1 MTFQDLV
8 ANSTGNLWRMK
19 LRSFLTIAG
28 IVIAIAAFVA
38 MVSFGAGVQK
48 NIKTQFDELGLFSMM
63 HVYPPRTN
71 GGADSIKTVIL
82 DDAALDQLAA
92 IPGVGLVYPFDK
104 FPVTVTIID
113 TQFNTNAQALPNA
126 AVETPLFSRLQ
137 AGSIFSSDSA
147 REAVVTDR
155 FLEILGTENADSLI
169 GRQLVISVKPASL
182 DSALAHVFRDPD
194 SSVRKRL
201 AEVDIDS
208 IFKVDFVY
216 RKIGVR
222 LDTLSGGA
230 LMRMIAGM
238 ALTAMSNDA
247 FRQRLQSVDID
258 SLIYEDNIRQL
269 GLQEFQSAMSR
280 FLEGYLQARG
290 EVSDTLTI
298 CGVIK
303 GTRGRS
309 RMEPILIPEATA
321 RRFNAA
327 GLIGDPTSMFSSLSS
342 GVLPQ
347 FSGDAGGRTYPRVT
361 LELDPTRPIQP
372 ISDSVKALGF
382 RTFSYAE
389 EFKEIQKM
397 MVYFNMALGA
407 VGLIALFTAALGIVN
422 TMVFS
427 ILERTREIGVLKSL
441 GADDRD
447 IRIMFLAESG
457 MIGAFG
463 AIFGIIFG
471 WLITRAASIIARIIM
486 VREGIDEMELFALPP
501 WLVLTAFGFGLLIS
515 LIAGFYPASRAAR
528 IDPVQALR
536 AE

>member
-8 ANSTGNLWRMK
+8 ANSAGNLWRMK

-38 MVSFGAGVQK
+38 MVSFGAGVQE
-48 NIKTQFDELGLFSMM
+48 NIKAQFDELGLFSMM
-63 HVYPPRTN
+63 QVYPPRTDD
-71 GGADSIKTVIL
+71 GADSIASVVL
-82 DDAALDQLAA
+82 DNAALEQLAA

-104 FPVTVTIID
+104 FPVTAMIID

-126 AVETPLFSRLQ
+126 AAETPLFSRLQ

-147 REAVVTDR
+147 REAVITDQ
-155 FLEILGTENADSLI
+155 FMEILGTKNADSLI
-169 GRQLVISVKPASL
+169 GQQLVISVKPASL
-182 DSALAHVFRDPD
+182 DSALAHVFRDSD
-194 SSVRKRL
+194 GSIRKRL
-201 AEVDIDS
+201 AELDIDS
-208 IFKVDFVY
+208 VFNIDFVN
-216 RKIGVR
+216 RKIHVR
-222 LDTLSGGA
+222 LDTLSRKA
-230 LMRMIAGM
+230 LAQMIAGM
-238 ALTAMSNDA
+238 ALTALSNDA
-247 FRQRLQSVDID
+247 FREQLASIEID
-258 SLIYEDNIRQL
+258 SIIHMGNVRLI
-269 GLQEFQSAMSR
+269 GMQEIQSAMSR
-280 FLEGYLQARG
+280 FLTGYMQARG
-290 EVSDTLTI
+290 EVNDTLTI

-327 GLIGDPTSMFSSLSS
+327 GLIGDPASLFSSLSS

-347 FSGDAGGRTYPRVT
+347 FSGDAGGKTYPRVT
-361 LELDPTRPIQP
+361 LELDPTQPVQP

-389 EFKEIQKM
+389 QFKEIQKGM
-397 MVYFNMALGA
+397 IYFNMALGA

-447 IRIMFLAESG
+447 IRVMFLAESG
-457 MIGAFG
+457 MIGAIG
-463 AIFGIIFG
+463 AILGIIFG
-471 WLITRAASIIARIIM
+471 WLITRAVSIIARIIM
-486 VREGIDEMELFALPP
+486 VRQGIEETELFALPP
-501 WLVLTAFGFGLLIS
+501 WLVLIAFGFGLLVS
-515 LIAGFYPASRAAR
+515 LIAGFYPSARAAR
-528 IDPVQALR
+528 VDPVQALR